1 MYKLYCSIINERLTK
16 WVERHGN
23 IVDEQNGFRKARSTV
38 DHLVSLTNIID
49 TRKKARLSTFCAF
62 IDFKKAYDF
71 VSRNILWQQLMSI
84 GVNGRIFKAV
94 TSLYSSVSACVRVNG
109 HLTDWFE
116 VGAGLR
122 QGCPLSPLLFN
133 LFINDLALK
142 LKAVGKGITIGNEN
156 VCTLLYA
163 DDIVLVAETE
173 EDLQS
178 MLNILNEWCGE
189 KKMVVNCAK
198 SQIVHFRT
206 PSTHRTGFIFTCG
219 NSQLNIVDGYTYL
232 GLYLSEFLDYNIT
245 AKRISQSASR
255 ALGLLI
261 AKVKCNG
268 DLPYDVF
275 SKLFDTMV
283 WPVIAYGAA
292 VWGDKS
298 FACINAVQNRAM
310 RFYMGLGK
318 YTPNAAVQ
326 GDMGWLPPIVKQ
338 WKAIGQQWFRYR
350 LMEDGRINKGIWKW
364 CNDRAS
370 AKCKNWCYIVKTK
383 FNELDLLE
391 SNNHVKHP
399 KGIFL
404 QNLVNCLFTVYIDEW
419 TQSVSKDTGTRGR
432 GKNKLRTYRSFKTEF
447 GTEFYLRCSLPKKHR
462 SAFAKFR
469 CGVAPLKIETG
480 RYENRPLEDRICPFG
495 CNVVEDETHVMVIC
509 PQYNSVRNELF
520 QKASSLYEN
529 FINMPDQRKC
539 SVLFSAKDL
548 VRVCAK
554 TCFLIL
560 QLRNNLLYK

>member
-1 MYKLYCSIINERLTK
+1 MIT
-16 WVERHGN
+16 
-23 IVDEQNGFRKARSTV
+23 
-38 DHLVSLTNIID
+38 
-49 TRKKARLSTFCAF
+49 
-62 IDFKKAYDF
+62 
-71 VSRNILWQQLMSI
+71 
-84 GVNGRIFKAV
+84 
-94 TSLYSSVSACVRVNG
+94 
-109 HLTDWFE
+109 
-116 VGAGLR
+116 
-122 QGCPLSPLLFN
+122 PLQHIHN
-133 LFINDLALK
+133 
-142 LKAVGKGITIGNEN
+142 
-156 VCTLLYA
+156 
-163 DDIVLVAETE
+163 
-173 EDLQS
+173 
-178 MLNILNEWCGE
+178 
-189 KKMVVNCAK
+189 
-198 SQIVHFRT
+198 
-206 PSTHRTGFIFTCG
+206 RTGFIFTCG

-495 CNVVEDETHVMVIC
+495 CNVVEDETHLMVIC